1 MAAILIIDP
10 SPTIRETLRIVL
22 GSEHAVSL
30 ASSWDEIS
38 GPPPAL
44 VIFGAP
50 PPPRDDAAAGA
61 VRARMAPDAPLL
73 LLNGADEI
81 DLRALAPPGHRV
93 EFLPKPFDAHTL
105 RARVRALLAPLPRRV
120 PAESTVAHHRRWIE
134 PPFLSTAAAALARR
148 ATVNDLPVLLI
159 GERGTGAT
167 EVARAIHFF
176 AGGGGRVVAR
186 SARDIGTRLLAPDD
200 DGGDAPGAV
209 VIEDVHLLSR
219 DAQRMLLAYLRDPD
233 ETNPSIRVFATTD
246 ADLEAYA
253 AGGAFAPEL
262 TYVLGVLPIFL
273 APLRERTADVPA
285 LVEALTRPLAARLRL
300 ETVTFT
306 DAALE
311 RLQRYLWFGNVV
323 ELETVLARTLA
334 VHRPRIVEPQMLGFT
349 AAEPAHALDPT
360 EAASAASAPATGTAP
375 SAASIATPPAPSAT
389 SPVAARARVLPLE
402 RRRSDEL
409 APSAPVERPS
419 IVTSG
424 RPPQPPAAAQRATP
438 GTGSAADGDINL
450 AATGPSLEVLLGE
463 LAHELRNPMV
473 TIKTFAQHLDSV
485 LDDAEVRTRFA
496 SLTGEAIARMDT
508 LLETLLDFA
517 RFRAPVR
524 QPVDLAAL
532 LARVLDERA
541 EDLARKDVRLEH
553 VAHAPGPFVEAD
565 EAQML
570 FAFRSL
576 VDGLVRDLTSHTPV
590 RIAIG
595 DDGALELTVHADR
608 AIAARL
614 AAYVADAG
622 RDGETAPP
630 LAFALAAALI
640 RRNHGRLGIR
650 ASDDG
655 ATIITV
661 TIPRTVAYGER

>member
-22 GSEHAVSL
+22 GGEHAVSV

-38 GPPPAL
+38 GAPPAL
-44 VIFGAP
+44 VILGAP
-50 PPPRDDAAAGA
+50 PPPRAAAAGA
-61 VRARMAPDAPLL
+61 VRARVAPNAPLL
-73 LLNGADEI
+73 LLNGADEV
-81 DLRALAPPGHRV
+81 DLRALAPAGHRV
-93 EFLPKPFDAHTL
+93 EFLPKPFDVHAL
-105 RARVRALLAPLPRRV
+105 RARVRALLAPLPRRI
-120 PAESTVAHHRRWIE
+120 PTEATVVHHRRWIE
-134 PPFLSTAAAALARR
+134 PPLLTSGAAALARR
-148 ATVNDLPVLLI
+148 ATVADLPVLLI
-159 GERGTGAT
+159 GERGTGVT

-186 SARDIGTRLLAPDD
+186 SARDIGMRLLTPDD
-200 DGGDAPGAV
+200 GGGDAPGAV

-219 DAQRMLLAYLRDPD
+219 DAQHVLLASLRDPD
-233 ETNPSIRVFATTD
+233 ETKPSIRVFATTD
-246 ADLEAYA
+246 ADLETCA
-253 AGGAFAPEL
+253 ASGAFAPEL
-262 TYVLGVLPIFL
+262 AYVLGVLPVFL
-273 APLRERTADVPA
+273 APLRERTADIPS
-285 LVEALTRPLAARLRL
+285 LVEALTRPLTARLRL
-300 ETVTFT
+300 ESITFT

-334 VHRPRIVEPQMLGFT
+334 VHRPRIVEPQMLEFT
-349 AAEPAHALDPT
+349 AGDPARALEPT
-360 EAASAASAPATGTAP
+360 EATYAPSAPPTGAAP
-375 SAASIATPPAPSAT
+375 SAASTAAPSTLSAP

-402 RRRSDEL
+402 RRRSDEP
-409 APSAPVERPS
+409 APSAIVDRPS
-419 IVTSG
+419 VAMSG
-424 RPPQPPAAAQRATP
+424 RPLQSPATERRA
-438 GTGSAADGDINL
+438 GADTEGAGDSNV
-450 AATGPSLEVLLGE
+450 TTSGPSLEVLLGE

-517 RFRAPVR
+517 RFRVPLR
-524 QPVDLAAL
+524 QRVDLAAL
-532 LARVLDERA
+532 LVRALDERA

-553 VAHAPGPFVEAD
+553 VARAAGPFVVEAD

-576 VDGLVRDLTSHTPV
+576 VDGLVHDLMSHAPV
-590 RIAIG
+590 RIATG
-595 DDGALELTVHADR
+595 DDGTLEVTVHADR

-614 AAYVADAG
+614 AAYVADAE

-661 TIPRTVAYGER
+661 TIPRTVAHGER